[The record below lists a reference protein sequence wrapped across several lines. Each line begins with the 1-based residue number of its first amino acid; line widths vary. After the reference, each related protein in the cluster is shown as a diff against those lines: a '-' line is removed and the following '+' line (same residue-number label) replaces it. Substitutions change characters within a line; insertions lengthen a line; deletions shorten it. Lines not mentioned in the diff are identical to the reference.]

1 MTDIERRIRVEQE
14 WARRNVMADI
24 LNGQRYEA
32 YNWRRD
38 LRDFDWELGDLN
50 WSIPHW
56 KEPAREINFE
66 LDWESLSASSDVSPK
81 RRPSFAWLHSTTLSA
96 FWPVM
101 RRISRKVTH
110 FIDHEL

>member
-1 MTDIERRIRVEQE
+1 MTMTYHPSSVMVAMTNIERRIRVEQE

-24 LNGQRYEA
+24 LNSQRYEA

-56 KEPAREINFE
+56 KEPAREIDFE
-66 LDWESLSASSDVSPK
+66 LDWETLGASSDVSPK
-81 RRPSFAWLHSTTLSA
+81 RRPSFAW
-96 FWPVM
+96 
-101 RRISRKVTH
+101 
-110 FIDHEL
+110 FILRPFRPFGP